1 VVHLHINASVT
12 LSVAATLYQP
22 QPPRRSGGRRER
34 RRGDGVD
41 PSAARPLRQASARL
55 RESLTARPVERQSP
69 FLAGL
74 HRVTSGALLGL
85 GLSTLALGGLTVYW
99 QNQWATSFQQ
109 LEASKSLEHRLQQ
122 SSAVLE
128 QHHLGVAGRP
138 GLLVPTSS
146 EQLIHLSAPGDP
158 AALRPGLL
166 ARLRM
171 GPVPAGY

>member
-1 VVHLHINASVT
+1 MVAT
-12 LSVAATLYQP
+12 LSQP
-22 QPPRRSGGRRER
+22 QPPRRNGGRRTR
-34 RRGDGVD
+34 SQGSGD
-41 PSAARPLRQASARL
+41 PSAAGPLRKASSIL

-69 FLAGL
+69 LLADL

-99 QNQWATSFQQ
+99 QNQWAVSFQR

-122 SSAVLE
+122 SAAVLE

-138 GLLVPTSS
+138 GLLVPTRS
-146 EQLIHLSAPGDP
+146 EQLIHLAAPGDS
-158 AALRPGLL
+158 AVLRPGLL

>member
-1 VVHLHINASVT
+1 VVAT
-12 LSVAATLYQP
+12 LSQP
-22 QPPRRSGGRRER
+22 QPPRRNGGRRAR
-34 RRGDGVD
+34 KQGSGGD
-41 PSAARPLRQASARL
+41 PSTARPLRKASAIL
-55 RESLTARPVERQSP
+55 RESLTARPVQRQSP
-69 FLAGL
+69 LLADL

-99 QNQWATSFQQ
+99 QNQWATSFQR

-122 SSAVLE
+122 SAAVLE

-146 EQLIHLSAPGDP
+146 EKLIHLSAPGDS
-158 AALRPGLL
+158 AVLRPGLL

>member
-1 VVHLHINASVT
+1 MVAT
-12 LSVAATLYQP
+12 LSQP
-22 QPPRRSGGRRER
+22 QPPRRNGGRRAR
-34 RRGDGVD
+34 SQGSGD
-41 PSAARPLRQASARL
+41 PSADRHLRKASAIL

-69 FLAGL
+69 LLADL

-99 QNQWATSFQQ
+99 QNQWAVSFQR

-122 SSAVLE
+122 SAAVLE

-138 GLLVPTSS
+138 GLLVPTRS
-146 EQLIHLSAPGDP
+146 EQLIHLTAPGDS
-158 AALRPGLL
+158 AVLRPGLL

>member
-1 VVHLHINASVT
+1 VN
-12 LSVAATLYQP
+12 LSVAATLFQP

-34 RRGDGVD
+34 RQVGD
-41 PSAARPLRQASARL
+41 PTAAKSLRQASALL
-55 RESLTARPVERQSP
+55 RESLTARPVERQWP
-69 FLAGL
+69 LVAGL

-85 GLSTLALGGLTVYW
+85 GLSTLARGGLTVYW

-158 AALRPGLL
+158 AVLRPDLL
-166 ARLRM
+166 GRMRM
-171 GPVPAGY
+171 GPIPAGY

>member
-1 VVHLHINASVT
+1 MVAT
-12 LSVAATLYQP
+12 LSQP
-22 QPPRRSGGRRER
+22 QPPRRNGGRRAR
-34 RRGDGVD
+34 RQGSGD
-41 PSAARPLRQASARL
+41 PSAARPLRKASAIL
-55 RESLTARPVERQSP
+55 RESLTARPVQRQSP
-69 FLAGL
+69 LLADL

-99 QNQWATSFQQ
+99 QNQWASSFQR

-122 SSAVLE
+122 SAAVLE

-138 GLLVPTSS
+138 GLLVPTRS
-146 EQLIHLSAPGDP
+146 EQLIHLAAPGDY
-158 AALRPGLL
+158 AVLRPGLL

>member
-1 VVHLHINASVT
+1 MV
-12 LSVAATLYQP
+12 ATLFQS
-22 QPPRRSGGRRER
+22 QPPRR
-34 RRGDGVD
+34 RG
-41 PSAARPLRQASARL
+41 SRRPLRRASAML

-99 QNQWATSFQQ
+99 QNQWAISFQQ
-109 LEASKSLEHRLQQ
+109 LEASKSLEQRLQQ
-122 SSAVLE
+122 SAAVLE

-138 GLLVPTSS
+138 GLLVPTKS

-158 AALRPGLL
+158 SALRPGLL
-166 ARLRM
+166 GRLRM

>member
-1 VVHLHINASVT
+1 VVAT
-12 LSVAATLYQP
+12 LSQP
-22 QPPRRSGGRRER
+22 QPPRRNGGRRTR
-34 RRGDGVD
+34 SQGSGD
-41 PSAARPLRQASARL
+41 PSAARPLRKASSIL

-69 FLAGL
+69 LLADL

-99 QNQWATSFQQ
+99 QNQWAVSFQR

-122 SSAVLE
+122 SAAVLE

-138 GLLVPTSS
+138 GLLVPTRS
-146 EQLIHLSAPGDP
+146 EQLIHLAAPGDTTV
-158 AALRPGLL
+158 LRPGLL

>member
-1 VVHLHINASVT
+1 MVAT
-12 LSVAATLYQP
+12 LSQP
-22 QPPRRSGGRRER
+22 QPPRRNGGRRAR
-34 RRGDGVD
+34 RQGSGD
-41 PSAARPLRQASARL
+41 PSGARPLRKASAIL

-69 FLAGL
+69 LLADL

-99 QNQWATSFQQ
+99 QNQWASSFQR

-122 SSAVLE
+122 SAAVLE
-128 QHHLGVAGRP
+128 QHHLAVAGRP

-146 EQLIHLSAPGDP
+146 EKLIHLAAPGDS
-158 AALRPGLL
+158 AGLRPGLL
-166 ARLRM
+166 ARLKM

>member
-1 VVHLHINASVT
+1 MVAT
-12 LSVAATLYQP
+12 LSQP
-22 QPPRRSGGRRER
+22 QPPRRNGGRRTR
-34 RRGDGVD
+34 SQGSGD
-41 PSAARPLRQASARL
+41 PSAARPLRKASSIL

-69 FLAGL
+69 LLADL

-99 QNQWATSFQQ
+99 QNQWAVSFQR

-122 SSAVLE
+122 SAAVLE

-138 GLLVPTSS
+138 GLLVPTRS
-146 EQLIHLSAPGDP
+146 EQLIHLAAPGDTTV
-158 AALRPGLL
+158 LRPGLL

>member
-1 VVHLHINASVT
+1 MV
-12 LSVAATLYQP
+12 ATLFQP

-34 RRGDGVD
+34 RQAGGGD
-41 PSAARPLRQASARL
+41 PSAARPLRKASTIL
-55 RESLTARPVERQSP
+55 RESLTARQVERQSP
-69 FLAGL
+69 LLAGL

-99 QNQWATSFQQ
+99 QNQWASSFQR

-122 SSAVLE
+122 SAAVLE

-146 EQLIHLSAPGDP
+146 EQLIHLPAPGDP
-158 AALRPGLL
+158 SILSPGLL

-171 GPVPAGY
+171 GPGPAGY

>member
-1 VVHLHINASVT
+1 VVAT
-12 LSVAATLYQP
+12 LSQP
-22 QPPRRSGGRRER
+22 QPPRRNGGRRAR
-34 RRGDGVD
+34 SQGSGD
-41 PSAARPLRQASARL
+41 PSADRPLRKASAIL

-69 FLAGL
+69 LLADL

-99 QNQWATSFQQ
+99 QNQWAVSFQR

-122 SSAVLE
+122 SAAVLE

-138 GLLVPTSS
+138 GLLVPTRS
-146 EQLIHLSAPGDP
+146 EQLIHLAAPGDS
-158 AALRPGLL
+158 AVLRPGFL

>member
-1 VVHLHINASVT
+1 MVAT
-12 LSVAATLYQP
+12 LSQP
-22 QPPRRSGGRRER
+22 QPPRRNGGRRAR
-34 RRGDGVD
+34 RQGSGD
-41 PSAARPLRQASARL
+41 PSGARPLRKASAIL

-69 FLAGL
+69 LLADL

-99 QNQWATSFQQ
+99 QNQWASSFQR

-122 SSAVLE
+122 SAAVLE
-128 QHHLGVAGRP
+128 QHHLAVAGRP
-138 GLLVPTSS
+138 GLLVPTRS
-146 EQLIHLSAPGDP
+146 EQLIHLAAPGDS
-158 AALRPGLL
+158 AVLRPGLL

>member
-1 VVHLHINASVT
+1 VVAT
-12 LSVAATLYQP
+12 LSQP
-22 QPPRRSGGRRER
+22 QPPRRNGGRRAR
-34 RRGDGVD
+34 SQGSGD
-41 PSAARPLRQASARL
+41 PSADRPLRKASAIL

-69 FLAGL
+69 LLADL

-85 GLSTLALGGLTVYW
+85 GLSTLAFGGLTVYW
-99 QNQWATSFQQ
+99 QNQWAVSFQR

-122 SSAVLE
+122 SAAVLE

-138 GLLVPTSS
+138 GLLVPTRS
-146 EQLIHLSAPGDP
+146 EQLIHLAAPGDS
-158 AALRPGLL
+158 AVLRPGFL

>member
-1 VVHLHINASVT
+1 MVAT
-12 LSVAATLYQP
+12 LSQP
-22 QPPRRSGGRRER
+22 QPPRRNGGRRAR
-34 RRGDGVD
+34 RQGSGD
-41 PSAARPLRQASARL
+41 PSAARPLRKASAIL

-69 FLAGL
+69 LLADL

-99 QNQWATSFQQ
+99 QNQWASSFQR

-122 SSAVLE
+122 SAAVLE

-138 GLLVPTSS
+138 GLLVPTRS
-146 EQLIHLSAPGDP
+146 EQLIHLSAPGDS
-158 AALRPGLL
+158 AVLRPGFL

>member
-1 VVHLHINASVT
+1 M
-12 LSVAATLYQP
+12 
-22 QPPRRSGGRRER
+22 
-34 RRGDGVD
+34 
-41 PSAARPLRQASARL
+41 L

-69 FLAGL
+69 LLAGL

-99 QNQWATSFQQ
+99 QNQWARSFQQ

-122 SSAVLE
+122 SAAVLE

-146 EQLIHLSAPGDP
+146 KQLIHLSAPGNT
-158 AALRPGLL
+158 ALLRPGLL

>member
-1 VVHLHINASVT
+1 MVHLHINASVN
-12 LSVAATLYQP
+12 LSVAATLSQP
-22 QPPRRSGGRRER
+22 QPPRRRGGRRER
-34 RRGDGVD
+34 RQVGGGD
-41 PSAARPLRQASARL
+41 PTAATHLRQASSLL
-55 RESLTARPVERQSP
+55 RESLTARPVERQWP
-69 FLAGL
+69 LVAGL

-158 AALRPGLL
+158 AVLRPDLL
-166 ARLRM
+166 GRLRM
-171 GPVPAGY
+171 GPIPAGY